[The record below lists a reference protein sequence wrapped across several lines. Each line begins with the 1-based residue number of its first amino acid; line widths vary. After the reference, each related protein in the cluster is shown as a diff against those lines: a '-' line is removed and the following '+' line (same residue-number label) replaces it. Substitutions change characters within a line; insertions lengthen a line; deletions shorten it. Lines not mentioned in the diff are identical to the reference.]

1 MNNWIIILHDN
12 LLRKLYFRIMKYVMN
27 MNYKLHL
34 LKYFLLNDLKFQN
47 DNMIELQKNVK
58 TLNDCDNFI
67 IDIQNLDWDKY
78 IEKCILILN
87 THNLF
92 VSKHSLTT
100 RSRLV
105 T

>member
-1 MNNWIIILHDN
+1 MQ
-12 LLRKLYFRIMKYVMN
+12 

-58 TLNDCDNFI
+58 TLKDCDNFI
-67 IDIQNLDWDKY
+67 IDIKNLDWDKY
-78 IEKCILILN
+78 IEKCVLILN
-87 THNLF
+87 THNLSE
-92 VSKHSLTT
+92 SKHSLTS

-105 T
+105 M

>member
-1 MNNWIIILHDN
+1 
-12 LLRKLYFRIMKYVMN
+12 MKYVMH
-27 MNYKLHL
+27 MNSKLHV
-34 LKYFLLNDLKFQN
+34 LKYFLLTDLKFQN

-58 TLNDCDNFI
+58 TLKDCDNFI

-87 THNLF
+87 THKYMS
-92 VSKHSLTT
+92 VSKNSLT

>member
-1 MNNWIIILHDN
+1 MH
-12 LLRKLYFRIMKYVMN
+12 

-58 TLNDCDNFI
+58 TLKDCDNFI
-67 IDIQNLDWDKY
+67 IDIKNLDWDKY
-78 IEKCILILN
+78 IEKCVLILN
-87 THNLF
+87 THNLSE
-92 VSKHSLTT
+92 SKHSLTS

-105 T
+105 M